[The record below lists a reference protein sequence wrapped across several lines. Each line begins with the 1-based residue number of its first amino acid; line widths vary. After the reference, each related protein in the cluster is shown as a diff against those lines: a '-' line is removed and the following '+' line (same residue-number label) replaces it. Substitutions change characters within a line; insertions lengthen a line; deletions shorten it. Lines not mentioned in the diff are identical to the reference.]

1 MAFCTILHEARYTQA
16 NEGGS
21 KLPSFLP
28 KNMLCASVPPW
39 LSIVPSEE
47 VCDATGDAMKYRCR
61 PLPKKAFATPAATW
75 ANAIH
80 TG

>member
-1 MAFCTILHEARYTQA
+1 
-16 NEGGS
+16 
-21 KLPSFLP
+21 
-28 KNMLCASVPPW
+28 
-39 LSIVPSEE
+39 